1 MTRTPLHWRALEWA
15 VLLIALTIMLF
26 PIYWMVN
33 TALKPAAEV
42 FQSPPTFFSANW
54 SLDAFR
60 SLFESRPIGRY
71 FLNSFI
77 VAGGTTLLSLALA
90 SLAAYGLTRFPI
102 RIEGLVILAL
112 LFIKMLPEA
121 LLVVPFYQLVA
132 DMRLLNSYLALVLV
146 YSSFALPFAVWMLIG
161 FFRVIPR
168 ELDEAGIMDGATRLQ
183 IFRLVVLPLA
193 RPGIV
198 AVAMFTFLT
207 AWNAYLWALVL
218 TTDPDMYVLPVGI
231 ATMKGEYQVQWNEL
245 MAAAVVAVVPVL
257 AIYSVL
263 ERHLVAGITA
273 GAVKG

>member
-1 MTRTPLHWRALEWA
+1 MKTPLHWRALELA
-15 VLLIALTIMLF
+15 VLLIALAIMLF

-33 TALKPAAEV
+33 TALKPASEV
-42 FQSPPTFFSANW
+42 FQTPPSFFSANW

-77 VAGGTTLLSLALA
+77 VAGGTTLLSLVLA

-112 LFIKMLPEA
+112 LFVKMLPEA

-161 FFRVIPR
+161 FFRVIPS

-183 IFRLVVLPLA
+183 TFRLVVLPLA

>member
-1 MTRTPLHWRALEWA
+1 MARPSPSQVLTWI
-15 VLLIALTIMLF
+15 VLLIALVIMLF

-33 TALKPAAEV
+33 TALKPSGEV
-42 FQSPPTFFSANW
+42 FQFPPSFLSANW
-54 SLDAFR
+54 SLDAFYN
-60 SLFESRPIGRY
+60 LFATRPIGRY
-71 FLNSFI
+71 FLNSLI

-102 RIEGLVILAL
+102 RIEPLIILSL

-121 LLVVPFYQLVA
+121 LLVVPFYQLIA
-132 DMRLLNSYLALVLV
+132 DFRMLNSFLSLILV

-168 ELDEAGIMDGATRLQ
+168 ELDEAGIMDGASRIQT
-183 IFRLVVLPLA
+183 FWLVIMPLA
-193 RPGIV
+193 RPGMV

-218 TTDPDMYVLPVGI
+218 TTDPSMYVLPVGI
-231 ATMKGEYQVQWNEL
+231 ATLKGEYQVQWNEL
-245 MAAAVVAVVPVL
+245 MAAAVIAVVPVL

-263 ERHLVAGITA
+263 ERYLVAGITA

>member
-1 MTRTPLHWRALEWA
+1 MKTPAHIRVVETAA
-15 VLLIALTIMLF
+15 LLIALAIMLF

-42 FQSPPTFFSANW
+42 FQSPPSFFSPNW
-54 SLDAFR
+54 SLDAFWT
-60 SLFESRPIGRY
+60 LFETRPIGRY

-77 VAGGTTLLSLALA
+77 VAGGTTVLSLVLA
-90 SLAAYGLTRFPI
+90 SLASYGLTRFPM
-102 RIEGLVILAL
+102 RIEGLVVLAL

-121 LLVVPFYQLVA
+121 LLVVPFYQLIA
-132 DMRLLNSYLALVLV
+132 DVGLLNSYPALILV

-183 IFRLVVLPLA
+183 TFRLVILPLA
-193 RPGIV
+193 RPGIA

-245 MAAAVVAVVPVL
+245 MAAAVIAVLPVL
-257 AIYSVL
+257 AVYSVL

>member
-1 MTRTPLHWRALEWA
+1 MKTPLHWRLIETG
-15 VLLIALTIMLF
+15 VLLIALAIMLF

-33 TALKPAAEV
+33 TALKPASEV
-42 FQSPPTFFSANW
+42 FQSPPSFFSANW
-54 SLDAFR
+54 SLDAFYT
-60 SLFESRPIGRY
+60 LFETRPIGRY

-77 VAGGTTLLSLALA
+77 VAGGTTLLSLVLA

-132 DMRLLNSYLALVLV
+132 DAGLLNSYIALVLV

-168 ELDEAGIMDGATRLQ
+168 ELDDAGIMDGATRLQ
-183 IFRLVVLPLA
+183 TFRLVVLPLA

-218 TTDPDMYVLPVGI
+218 TTDPGMYVLPVGI

-245 MAAAVVAVVPVL
+245 MAAAVVAVLPVL

>member
-1 MTRTPLHWRALEWA
+1 
-15 VLLIALTIMLF
+15 
-26 PIYWMVN
+26 MVN

-42 FQSPPTFFSANW
+42 FQSPPTFVSANW
-54 SLDAFR
+54 SLDAFW
-60 SLFESRPIGRY
+60 SLLESRPIGRY
-71 FLNSFI
+71 FLNSFV
-77 VAGGTTLLSLALA
+77 VASGTTILSLVLA
-90 SLAAYGLTRFPI
+90 SLAAYGLTRFPM
-102 RIEGLVILAL
+102 RIEGLVILTL

-132 DMRLLNSYLALVLV
+132 DMRLLNSYLALILV

-183 IFRLVVLPLA
+183 TFRLVVLPLA
-193 RPGIV
+193 KPGIV

-218 TTDPDMYVLPVGI
+218 TTSPQMYVLPVGI

-245 MAAAVVAVVPVL
+245 MAASVIAVVPVL
-257 AIYSVL
+257 AIYSLL

>member
-1 MTRTPLHWRALEWA
+1 MKTPIHLRALEWII
-15 VLLIALTIMLF
+15 LLIALVIMLF

-42 FQSPPTFFSANW
+42 FQSPPGFVSTNW

-77 VAGGTTLLSLALA
+77 VAGGTTLLSLVLA

-112 LFIKMLPEA
+112 LFVKMLPEA

-132 DMRLLNSYLALVLV
+132 DVRLLNSYLALILV

-183 IFRLVVLPLA
+183 TFRLVVLPLA

-257 AIYSVL
+257 AIYSLL

>member
-1 MTRTPLHWRALEWA
+1 MARPSLSQALTWI
-15 VLLIALTIMLF
+15 VLLIALLIMLF

-33 TALKPAAEV
+33 TALKPSGEV
-42 FQSPPTFFSANW
+42 FQYPPSFLSANW
-54 SLDAFR
+54 SLDAFYN
-60 SLFESRPIGRY
+60 LFATRPIGRY
-71 FLNSFI
+71 FLNSLI

-102 RIEGLVILAL
+102 RIEPLIILSL

-121 LLVVPFYQLVA
+121 LLVVPFYQLIA
-132 DMRLLNSYLALVLV
+132 DFRMLNSFLSLILV

-168 ELDEAGIMDGATRLQ
+168 ELDEAGIMDGASRLQ
-183 IFRLVVLPLA
+183 TFWLVIMPLA
-193 RPGIV
+193 RPGMV

-218 TTDPDMYVLPVGI
+218 TTDPSMYVLPVGI
-231 ATMKGEYQVQWNEL
+231 ATLKGEYQVQWNEL
-245 MAAAVVAVVPVL
+245 MAAAVIAVVPVL

-263 ERHLVAGITA
+263 ERYLVAGITA

>member
-1 MTRTPLHWRALEWA
+1 MKTPFRYRVLERA
-15 VLLIALTIMLF
+15 VLLIALVIMLF

-42 FQSPPTFFSANW
+42 FQSPPTFVSANW

-71 FLNSFI
+71 FLNSFV
-77 VAGGTTLLSLALA
+77 VASGTTALSLVLA
-90 SLAAYGLTRFPI
+90 SLAAYGLTRFPV
-102 RIEGLVILAL
+102 RIEGLIILAL

-132 DMRLLNSYLALVLV
+132 DMRLLNSYLALILV

-183 IFRLVVLPLA
+183 TFRLVVLPLA

>member
-1 MTRTPLHWRALEWA
+1 MKTPLHLRIIEWT
-15 VLLIALTIMLF
+15 VLLTALAIMLF

-42 FQSPPTFFSANW
+42 FQSPPGFFSANW
-54 SLDAFR
+54 SFDAFR

-77 VAGGTTLLSLALA
+77 VAGGTTLLSLVLA

-132 DMRLLNSYLALVLV
+132 DMRLLNSYLALILV

-183 IFRLVVLPLA
+183 TFRLVVLPLA

>member
-1 MTRTPLHWRALEWA
+1 MKTPLHWRALELA
-15 VLLIALTIMLF
+15 VLLIALAIMLF

-33 TALKPAAEV
+33 TALKPASEV
-42 FQSPPTFFSANW
+42 FQTPPSFFSANW

-77 VAGGTTLLSLALA
+77 VAGGTTLLSLVLA

-112 LFIKMLPEA
+112 LFVKMLPEA

-183 IFRLVVLPLA
+183 TFRLVVLPLA

>member
-1 MTRTPLHWRALEWA
+1 MKTPVHIRMIETVA
-15 VLLIALTIMLF
+15 LLIALAIMLF

-42 FQSPPTFFSANW
+42 FQSPPSFFSANW

-60 SLFESRPIGRY
+60 TLFETRPIGRY

-77 VAGGTTLLSLALA
+77 VAGGTTVLSLALA
-90 SLAAYGLTRFPI
+90 SLAAYGLTRFSM

-132 DMRLLNSYLALVLV
+132 DVGLLNSYVALILV

-183 IFRLVVLPLA
+183 TFRLVVLPLA

-245 MAAAVVAVVPVL
+245 MAAAVVAVLPVV

>member
-1 MTRTPLHWRALEWA
+1 MARPSPSQALTWL
-15 VLLIALTIMLF
+15 VLLVALAVMLF

-33 TALKPAAEV
+33 TALKPSSEV
-42 FQSPPTFFSANW
+42 FQFPPSFFSANW
-54 SLDAFR
+54 SLDAFYN
-60 SLFESRPIGRY
+60 LFATRPIGRY
-71 FLNSFI
+71 FLNSLI
-77 VAGGTTLLSLALA
+77 VAGGTTALSLALA

-102 RIEGLVILAL
+102 RIEPLIILSL

-121 LLVVPFYQLVA
+121 LLVVPFYQLIA
-132 DMRLLNSYLALVLV
+132 DFRMLNSFISLILV

-168 ELDEAGIMDGATRLQ
+168 ELDEAGIMDGANRLQ
-183 IFRLVVLPLA
+183 TFWLVIMPLA
-193 RPGIV
+193 RPGMV

-218 TTDPDMYVLPVGI
+218 TTDPSMYVLPVGI
-231 ATMKGEYQVQWNEL
+231 ATLKGEYQVQWNEL
-245 MAAAVVAVVPVL
+245 MAAAVIAVVPVL

-263 ERHLVAGITA
+263 ERYLVAGITA

>member
-1 MTRTPLHWRALEWA
+1 MARPSLGKFLTGT
-15 VLLIALTIMLF
+15 VLVIALVIMLF

-33 TALKPAAEV
+33 TALKPSGEV
-42 FQSPPTFFSANW
+42 FQFPPSFFSTNW
-54 SLDAFR
+54 SLDAFYN
-60 SLFESRPIGRY
+60 LFATRPIGRY
-71 FLNSFI
+71 FLNSLI

-102 RIEGLVILAL
+102 RIEPLIILSL

-121 LLVVPFYQLVA
+121 LLVVPFYQLIA
-132 DMRLLNSYLALVLV
+132 DFRMLNSFLSLILV

-168 ELDEAGIMDGATRLQ
+168 ELDEAGIMDGASRIQT
-183 IFRLVVLPLA
+183 FWLVIMPLA
-193 RPGIV
+193 RPGMV

-218 TTDPDMYVLPVGI
+218 TTDPSMYVLPVGI
-231 ATMKGEYQVQWNEL
+231 ATLKGEYQVQWNEL
-245 MAAAVVAVVPVL
+245 MAAAVIAVVPVL
-257 AIYSVL
+257 AIYSIL
-263 ERHLVAGITA
+263 ERYLVAGITA

>member
-1 MTRTPLHWRALEWA
+1 MARPSLSQALTWI
-15 VLLIALTIMLF
+15 VLLIALVIMLF

-33 TALKPAAEV
+33 TALKPSGEV
-42 FQSPPTFFSANW
+42 FQYPPSFLSANW
-54 SLDAFR
+54 SLDAFYN
-60 SLFESRPIGRY
+60 LFATRPIGRY
-71 FLNSFI
+71 FLNSLI

-102 RIEGLVILAL
+102 RIEPLIILSL

-121 LLVVPFYQLVA
+121 LLVVPFYQLIA
-132 DMRLLNSYLALVLV
+132 DFRMLNSFLSLILV

-168 ELDEAGIMDGATRLQ
+168 ELDEAGIMDGASRIQT
-183 IFRLVVLPLA
+183 FWLVIMPLA
-193 RPGIV
+193 RPGMV

-218 TTDPDMYVLPVGI
+218 TTDPSMYVLPVGI
-231 ATMKGEYQVQWNEL
+231 ATLKGEYQVQWNEL
-245 MAAAVVAVVPVL
+245 MAAAVIAVVPVL

-263 ERHLVAGITA
+263 ERYLVAGITA